1 MPLDP
6 ATGEKGWWLEQVADS
21 IVVEAWR
28 RLSGS
33 VDDEAATSCAWE
45 GEAVS
50 WSSAAEG
57 EDDAVGEEMV
67 AHQTPA
73 LIHERG
79 GNGGAAP

>member
-1 MPLDP
+1 
-6 ATGEKGWWLEQVADS
+6 VADS
-21 IVVEAWR
+21 IVVEVWR
-28 RLSGS
+28 WLSGT
-33 VDDEAATSCAWE
+33 VGDEAMTSCAWE

-50 WSSAAEG
+50 WSSAAKG

-73 LIHERG
+73 LIHECG